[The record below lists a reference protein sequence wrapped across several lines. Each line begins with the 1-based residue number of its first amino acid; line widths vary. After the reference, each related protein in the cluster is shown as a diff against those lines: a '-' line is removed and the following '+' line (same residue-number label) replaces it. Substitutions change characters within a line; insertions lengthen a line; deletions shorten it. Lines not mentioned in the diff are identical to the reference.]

1 MKNRRSAVHQL
12 QSRHLTTLHLD
23 VGFNAMVSIGA
34 MAQGRRRIA
43 PILGGRFEGERL
55 KGVVQPGGAD
65 WVVNRPD
72 GVMVI
77 DVRITLVTH
86 DAVAIY
92 CTYQGLFRAEAEA
105 MARFNR
111 GEQLREEEYSLRTVT
126 RFESGSAGYNWLN
139 DVLAVGIG
147 RQTVNGPIYEIFEIQ

>member
-23 VGFNAMVSIGA
+23 VGFNAMVS
-34 MAQGRRRIA
+34 M
-43 PILGGRFEGERL
+43 
-55 KGVVQPGGAD
+55 QPGGAD

-92 CTYQGLFRAEAEA
+92 CTYQGLFRADAEA

-126 RFESGSAGYNWLN
+126 RFESGAAGYKWLN

>member
-1 MKNRRSAVHQL
+1 
-12 QSRHLTTLHLD
+12 
-23 VGFNAMVSIGA
+23 MVNIGA
-34 MAQGRRRIA
+34 MGQGRRRIA

-55 KGVVQPGGAD
+55 RGAVLPGGAD

-72 GVMVI
+72 GVMAI

-86 DAVAIY
+86 DNVSIY
-92 CTYQGLFRAEAEA
+92 CTYQGLFRAEAQA

-111 GEQLREEEYSLRTVT
+111 AEQLREDEYSLRTVT
-126 RFESGSAGYNWLN
+126 RFESGAADYAWLN
-139 DVLAVGIG
+139 DILAVGVG

>member
-1 MKNRRSAVHQL
+1 
-12 QSRHLTTLHLD
+12 
-23 VGFNAMVSIGA
+23 MVNIGA

-55 KGVVQPGGAD
+55 RGAVQPGGAD

-72 GVMVI
+72 GVMAI
-77 DVRITLVTH
+77 DVRITLATH
-86 DAVAIY
+86 DDVAIY

-111 GEQLREEEYSLRTVT
+111 GERLQEAEYSLRTVA
-126 RFESGSAGYNWLN
+126 RFESGAASYAWLN
-139 DVLAVGIG
+139 DILAIGVG
-147 RQTVNGPIYEIFEIQ
+147 RQTVNGPVYDIFEIQ

>member
-1 MKNRRSAVHQL
+1 MTKRRGAVHQL

-23 VGFNAMVSIGA
+23 VGFNAMISIGA

-43 PILGGRFEGERL
+43 PILGGRFDGERL
-55 KGVVQPGGAD
+55 RGVVQPGGAD

-86 DAVAIY
+86 DGVPVY
-92 CTYQGLFRAEAEA
+92 CTYQGLFRAETEA
-105 MARFNR
+105 MTRFNR
-111 GEQLREEEYSLRTVT
+111 GELLREEEYSLRTVT
-126 RFESGSAGYNWLN
+126 RFESGAVGYAWLN
-139 DVLAVGIG
+139 DLLTIGIG
-147 RQTVNGPIYEIFEIQ
+147 RQTVNGPFYEIFEIQ